1 MTLNQRLFFQIQILF
16 LKIFEFK
23 NGKGGAK
30 KVIEQAINY
39 RKTAK
44 FILKN
49 QIYFHIIII
58 AKKVLG
64 KALKEIIDNNKS
76 PIKEFDNFA
85 IICLDDKPEIC
96 MEKFKITSENESK
109 KDSNKSKNSK
119 KSTDDMKV
127 TLQSFQETFKKEIQE
142 LIINSIK
149 TLEERLTKKIE
160 NITQNN

>member
-1 MTLNQRLFFQIQILF
+1 
-16 LKIFEFK
+16 
-23 NGKGGAK
+23 
-30 KVIEQAINY
+30 
-39 RKTAK
+39 
-44 FILKN
+44 
-49 QIYFHIIII
+49 
-58 AKKVLG
+58 
-64 KALKEIIDNNKS
+64 
-76 PIKEFDNFA
+76 
-85 IICLDDKPEIC
+85 

-127 TLQSFQETFKKEIQE
+127 TLQSFQETFKIEIQE

>member
-1 MTLNQRLFFQIQILF
+1 
-16 LKIFEFK
+16 
-23 NGKGGAK
+23 
-30 KVIEQAINY
+30 
-39 RKTAK
+39 
-44 FILKN
+44 
-49 QIYFHIIII
+49 
-58 AKKVLG
+58 
-64 KALKEIIDNNKS
+64 
-76 PIKEFDNFA
+76 
-85 IICLDDKPEIC
+85 